1 MTGDFFEEYAK
12 IGDELDSGIYEF
24 FDFNN
29 YLIISKAIEENR
41 KLTEEELSRLK
52 LQEWAGEIIESE
64 RLEKEKMEMQ

>member
-1 MTGDFFEEYAK
+1 MTGDFFKEYAK

-41 KLTEEELSRLK
+41 KLTKKELSQMK
-52 LQEWAGEIIESE
+52 LQQWAGEILESE